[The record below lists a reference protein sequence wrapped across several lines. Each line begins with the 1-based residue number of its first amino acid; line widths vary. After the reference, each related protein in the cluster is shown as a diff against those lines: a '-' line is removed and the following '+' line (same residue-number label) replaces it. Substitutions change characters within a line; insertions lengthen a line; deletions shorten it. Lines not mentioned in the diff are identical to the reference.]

1 MYVCTPYIDGDV
13 HMIVVTSD
21 ARKEYQILS
30 LIVEVQEAVDC
41 LLMLGIDLGS
51 TTSSSSALNY

>member
-21 ARKEYQILS
+21 ARREYQILS

>member
-13 HMIVVTSD
+13 HMIVVTSN
-21 ARKEYQILS
+21 ARREYQILS